1 MAVHYSDHFGTGVD
15 IQAIVDPR
23 TATSS
28 GKKHS
33 RKRISRA
40 EIDMG
45 ASTVADD
52 EVARLL
58 TLKSSDRIFSI
69 RDCCDGSAT
78 ALTTVDLGIYAT
90 GDNNDGA
97 VLDRTLFGSGLDA
110 AAGYA
115 LTERVL
121 TDANVNDEDVGLTLW
136 ELVNLGAVT
145 TYSADPVINMDLCY
159 TYLNGVTVGA
169 RHTVIVEYTSGA

>member
-23 TATSS
+23 TVTSA
-28 GKKHS
+28 GKKHAS
-33 RKRISRA
+33 KRIARA

-45 ASTVADD
+45 ASTVADG
-52 EVARLL
+52 EVCRLL
-58 TLKSSDRIFSI
+58 TLKSGDRIFSI
-69 RDCCDGSAT
+69 KDACDGSGT
-78 ALTTVDLGIYAT
+78 ALTTVDLGIYLT

-97 VLDRTLFGSGLDA
+97 AVDIDLFGAALDCDV
-110 AAGYA
+110 GYA

-121 TDANVNDEDVGLTLW
+121 TGSQVDEDTGKTLW
-136 ELVNLGAVT
+136 ELLDLNAATLT
-145 TYSADPVINMDLCY
+145 EDPLVEYDLCY

-169 RHTVIVEYTSGA
+169 LHTVIVEYTSSA